1 MSLDIPMIF
10 IAGFLI
16 FFMGGFFFTYYAI
29 LWFESEAKKEDEEM
43 GKILNLPSKG
53 KTAAFSKEAAEELA
67 ERKKVA

>member
-1 MSLDIPMIF
+1 MTFDIPLMF

-53 KTAAFSKEAAEELA
+53 KEAAEELA

>member
-1 MSLDIPMIF
+1 MTFDIPMIF

-29 LWFESEAKKEDEEM
+29 LWFENESKKEDEEM
-43 GKILNLPSKG
+43 GKILNLPSKS
-53 KTAAFSKEAAEELA
+53 KEAPSSKEAAEELA